1 MGYTIKSDIVV
12 PNGYVYRQS
21 ALQPGFHQIHMHSTG
36 NPTASVQNE
45 RDYLA
50 GHYNAANYTHL
61 VGITNGA
68 VDIRQVMNTNG
79 GAWDVGGDWNWE
91 TYAAIE
97 FSEGSIKSQ
106 ADFNKAY
113 PAYIW
118 LARYLAKQ
126 AGITYTIDNLNTIG
140 IKSHNYASATGHG
153 SDHVDPVPFLAK
165 WGVSRDKFN
174 RDLVNGVGN
183 DTVVAPVVKSTSKA
197 VSTSKPATSLSAIQ
211 QFKNSGNH
219 FTNTKT
225 FKVDKIAKVNGI
237 WQMINYALA
246 GGTDAN
252 WTNNGIPLDIVDNL
266 TRGISPTQVGD
277 VMKFSAGYDNGTIDK
292 YDAATNGV
300 GIVFGKYG
308 IIWFNADAFIKL

>member
-97 FSEGSIKSQ
+97 LSEGSIKSQ

-153 SDHVDPVPFLAK
+153 SDHVDPIPFLAK

-174 RDLVNGVGN
+174 HDLVNGIAEQKEENKTTKKVGIKDMLLFKADV
-183 DTVVAPVVKSTSKA
+183 DTNFGSKA
-197 VSTSKPATSLSAIQ
+197 NIYFLNGGIVIRIDSVSTYNEL
-211 QFKNSGNH
+211 KNSGVPFAT
-219 FTNTKT
+219 FTKKNTESL
-225 FKVDKIAKVNGI
+225 I
-237 WQMINYALA
+237 
-246 GGTDAN
+246 DAN
-252 WTNNGIPLDIVDNL
+252 GGL
-266 TRGISPTQVGD
+266 
-277 VMKFSAGYDNGTIDK
+277 K
-292 YDAATNGV
+292 
-300 GIVFGKYG
+300 
-308 IIWFNADAFIKL
+308 